1 MIKLIILLCFLFS
14 NCALSIVVFDPS
26 NFIKN
31 SLTAAQTAQ
40 QIEYLVSQYE
50 TQLSQYRTELLQIKG
65 LDNELVN
72 QLLDKNLVD
81 SQNINQLSNSLT
93 TLFGS
98 INTITQNFRQRL
110 DTAKLLSLSW
120 PQYISFEQN
129 RIQRNEDNAAQT
141 AKGQLQI
148 LDRVQRDYEFAL
160 NAESKINLTEGLHQS
175 LQLLNSQLNRII
187 TQNADMIKSINN
199 VNTSQNVV
207 LDLSDKAVKDQAKL
221 NSVIVKNKLNL
232 YRFNGEKSIASS
244 LGNSYFS
251 N

>member
-1 MIKLIILLCFLFS
+1 VS
-14 NCALSIVVFDPS
+14 NYSIAIVVFDPS

-40 QIEYLVSQYE
+40 QIDYLISQYE

-65 LDNELVN
+65 LDSELVN
-72 QLLDKNLVD
+72 QLLDKNLLD
-81 SQNINQLSNSLT
+81 SHNISQLSNSLY

-98 INTITQNFRQRL
+98 INTITENFRQRL

-141 AKGQLQI
+141 EKDQLQI

-160 NAESKINLTEGLHQS
+160 NAESKINMTEGLHQS
-175 LQLLNSQLNRII
+175 LQLLNYQLNRII

-199 VNTSQNVV
+199 INASQNIV
-207 LDLSDKAVKDQAKL
+207 LDLSDKAIKDQTKL
-221 NSVIVKNKLNL
+221 NSLIVKNKLNL
-232 YRFNGEKSIASS
+232 YRFNGEKSMASS
-244 LGNSYFS
+244 LGKSYFS

>member
-1 MIKLIILLCFLFS
+1 MIKLFILLSSLIS
-14 NCALSIVVFDPS
+14 NYALSIVVFDPS

-40 QIEYLVSQYE
+40 QIDYLISQYE
-50 TQLSQYRTELLQIKG
+50 TQLSQYRTELLQIKS
-65 LDNELVN
+65 LDSKLVN
-72 QLLDKNLVD
+72 ELLDKNLVD
-81 SQNINQLSNSLT
+81 SRNINQLSNSLY

-98 INTITQNFRQRL
+98 INTITENFRNRL

-141 AKGQLQI
+141 AKDQLQI

-160 NAESKINLTEGLHQS
+160 NAESKINMTEGLHQS

-187 TQNADMIKSINN
+187 TQNADMIKSLNNIN
-199 VNTSQNVV
+199 VSQNIVF
-207 LDLSDKAVKDQAKL
+207 DLSDKAVNDQAKL
-221 NSVIVKNKLNL
+221 NSLIVKNKLNL

-244 LGNSYFS
+244 LGKSYFS

>member
-141 AKGQLQI
+141 AKDQLQI

-232 YRFNGEKSIASS
+232 YRFNGEKSIASI